1 MNSYAPLIS
10 KCLARA
16 HCLKL
21 ATKHHRHR
29 LIRSGL
35 KIQMLFFV
43 LSDIFFLLGQTR
55 KRLWVRY
62 IFSSWADKKKI
73 MGQKKKIFGRPILP
87 YTLVLSFGV
96 LILPLNWLS
105 VDLFCRPHSQKGF
118 SPPNVFCTSPCRIQ
132 MLPYVA

>member
-1 MNSYAPLIS
+1 VNIIDYIINIIYFITFGLIILKKKIIIEFICTLIS

-35 KIQMLFFV
+35 KTQMLFFV

-55 KRLWVRY
+55 K
-62 IFSSWADKKKI
+62 KI
-73 MGQKKKIFGRPILP
+73 MGQTKKRFLAD
-87 YTLVLSFGV
+87 LSY
-96 LILPLNWLS
+96 PK
-105 VDLFCRPHSQKGF
+105 P
-118 SPPNVFCTSPCRIQ
+118 
-132 MLPYVA
+132 